1 MISSQA
7 AMPRVRGGHSP
18 PGNMFAF
25 GQGAANLDIPG
36 DQRQL
41 PVDELELRH
50 LRSPG
55 DFDAVRALRAHIDLS
70 AHLGVDPRFH
80 EHEKKEMSW
89 AWPSHSR
96 CEGKSSEPSGRS
108 RCVTA

>member
-1 MISSQA
+1 MITSQA
-7 AMPRVRGGHSP
+7 AMPRVRGGYP
-18 PGNMFAF
+18 PPPSMFGF
-25 GQGAANLDIPG
+25 GQNANLDMLG

-41 PVDELELRH
+41 PVNELELRH
-50 LRSPG
+50 LRSPD
-55 DFDAVRALRAHIDLS
+55 DFEAVRALRGHIDLS

-89 AWPSHSR
+89 AWPSHSK
-96 CEGKSSEPSGRS
+96 CEGKSSGPSGRF